1 MIQLH
6 AGNVIVSMHS
16 LAYIAIITTPIINT
30 TNNIVGVLSDVDVI
44 LELLSRVE
52 VICGVTKIKFHITKS
67 IY

>member
-6 AGNVIVSMHS
+6 ANVIVSMHS
-16 LAYIAIITTPIINT
+16 LAYIAIITTPIINI

-67 IY
+67 IIY